1 MSSVGAL
8 EDCHGLEKTAFE
20 MLQQAHPVKRGT
32 ALEASF
38 WQNLLAHRAVRDGA
52 VHFAQLEKTQTQR
65 HACSSY
71 NIQVFSLKADYDTA
85 TVAKAEHDWNQ
96 NPQIH
101 RQKICSEVTHKHFS
115 GAME

>member
-8 EDCHGLEKTAFE
+8 EDCHGLEQTAFE
-20 MLQQAHPVKRGT
+20 VLQQAHPVKRGT

-71 NIQVFSLKADYDTA
+71 NIQVFSLKADY
-85 TVAKAEHDWNQ
+85 
-96 NPQIH
+96 
-101 RQKICSEVTHKHFS
+101 R
-115 GAME
+115 G